1 MYVSTSNR
9 GQIPMS
15 TKLILNEPTYF
26 SLKADQCVWRVKKS
40 EGTKLVIRSGK
51 PIQERQHSDQKEQK
65 DKKKKTMLGK
75 TRNRKL
81 NIQQHE
87 RHQKPGTNLGTS
99 EG

>member
-1 MYVSTSNR
+1 
-9 GQIPMS
+9 MS
-15 TKLILNEPTYF
+15 TKLILNEPPYF
-26 SLKADQCVWRVKKS
+26 NLKFDQWVWRVKKS

-51 PIQERQHSDQKEQK
+51 PKQERQHSDQK
-65 DKKKKTMLGK
+65 KKGKKTMLDK

-87 RHQKPGTNLGTS
+87 PYQKPGTNLGSS